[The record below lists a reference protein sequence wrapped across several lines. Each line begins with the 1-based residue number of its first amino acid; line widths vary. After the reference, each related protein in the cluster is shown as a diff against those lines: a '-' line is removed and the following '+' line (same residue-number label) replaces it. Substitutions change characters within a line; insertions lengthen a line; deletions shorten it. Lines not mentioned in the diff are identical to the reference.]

1 MKRFTLLVAVGVIFV
16 FLLSSNFASRVGAS
30 KDKVHNAE
38 PQVTNQAIKPS
49 GTGETRPHS
58 AKPARRNKFAS
69 LLADL
74 GTPQTGTFTSGSSAD
89 VDDEHTDQDFGQ
101 SICGGAIGSGFAKF
115 KSHSPNCFALL
126 RLGAAAVGA
135 CRRESKPLANVQRR
149 TKQGID
155 TGFTGSSINPCQAL
169 SAIETMSIYCASL
182 FTIVGG

>member
-89 VDDEHTDQDFGQ
+89 VDDEEDNDPDRRP
-101 SICGGAIGSGFAKF
+101 GFVGNFDEGKYIKNRDAF
-115 KSHSPNCFALL
+115 IALL
-126 RLGAAAVGA
+126 RG
-135 CRRESKPLANVQRR
+135 
-149 TKQGID
+149 
-155 TGFTGSSINPCQAL
+155 
-169 SAIETMSIYCASL
+169 
-182 FTIVGG
+182 